1 MSIDEENPKAVEPR
15 KGSETLSS
23 STQNP
28 ATCCKAL
35 LRRASIYGVALGY
48 CISASLLSIINKWA
62 VMRFPYPGALTAL
75 QYFTSVAGVLIGGWL
90 KLIDHGGLH
99 GHTLWRFF
107 RLQSRSTSPSSP
119 TVSSSSTPTLTRSSC
134 WGVAYLVSMSIDFVY
149 IKHVVMNIG
158 LKTWGL
164 VLYNNL
170 EALVLFPLELL
181 VMGELEKPRLRPW
194 TRVMPRRRLERWA
207 VREFGALGLALG
219 DGFGLELEPNPSLMM
234 WVASSQIRDLQLSL
248 DVVCMRR
255 ADGEGQRDA
264 DRASGQRHHAADE
277 KNRKASRDLPRK
289 METGICKK
297 WWGRRRRNRGGG
309 SVRSN
314 YFCSREHSGYGSIE
328 YQPEGKVLGL
338 YSRNPLV
345 GPFSIKVT
353 PHYRQPSA
361 LSITPLLIF
370 ILIPLIFHHSHTNE
384 TPCTQLHFQPNVWL
398 SGTSN
403 RVGRL
408 PRNSTLL
415 GSGTEHACSRA
426 TIEAPSLSP
435 LLMAG
440 GKLTD

>member
-99 GHTLWRFF
+99 GHTLWRSFPAAVLF
-107 RLQSRSTSPSSP
+107 YISIFTNSELLLHSNVDTFIVVRSAVPIFVAVGETLFLHQPWPSVKTWLSLA
-119 TVSSSSTPTLTRSSC
+119 TIFGGSVLYVLTDNQFSVMAYS

-194 TRVMPRRRLERWA
+194 MRVMPRRRLERWA

-219 DGFGLELEPNPSLMM
+219 DGFGLELEPNPSLMVG
-234 WVASSQIRDLQLSL
+234 VASSQI
-248 DVVCMRR
+248 
-255 ADGEGQRDA
+255 
-264 DRASGQRHHAADE
+264 SG
-277 KNRKASRDLPRK
+277 L
-289 METGICKK
+289 
-297 WWGRRRRNRGGG
+297 
-309 SVRSN
+309 
-314 YFCSREHSGYGSIE
+314 
-328 YQPEGKVLGL
+328 
-338 YSRNPLV
+338 
-345 GPFSIKVT
+345 
-353 PHYRQPSA
+353 
-361 LSITPLLIF
+361 
-370 ILIPLIFHHSHTNE
+370 
-384 TPCTQLHFQPNVWL
+384 
-398 SGTSN
+398 
-403 RVGRL
+403 
-408 PRNSTLL
+408 
-415 GSGTEHACSRA
+415 
-426 TIEAPSLSP
+426 
-435 LLMAG
+435 
-440 GKLTD
+440 